1 MNAFSYPVIYDAIF
15 VRGLFNKYAKSGTQL
30 NAYKCQFDI
39 RPNEELADVTTVT
52 VNDINE
58 YLAIARQRMDLSV
71 ISSQTLGSCVDVMNA
86 FETNVGHYIHPAY
99 ISDIAESLY
108 EQLCKDDDQIFL
120 EVSIDKDTNRT
131 DRLTLLINEDIY
143 VCIDDQN
150 VLDKN
155 ITESSIEIS
164 VSSFRGNRIDDT
176 LWRNAAYHIKMI
188 QVISRMR
195 GNDKRHVLDVVHAQF
210 DHMSDI
216 YIGRRK
222 KLIKEHNSTIAS
234 KIFKAKSILET
245 LETIYLYAHENG
257 MCVTLPEDDTGS
269 IVIKDVNTNGA
280 NLTATISAKTNKLDV
295 AINCTRVDNSQLE
308 GLYALIKRM
317 NAVGIAGTDIGSYLS
332 MMKVIA

>member
-15 VRGLFNKYAKSGTQL
+15 VRGLFNKYAKSGAQL

-52 VNDINE
+52 VDDIKE

-71 ISSQTLGSCVDVMNA
+71 ISSQTLGKCVDVMNA
-86 FETNVGHYIHPAY
+86 FETNVSHYLHPAY
-99 ISDIAESLY
+99 ISDIAASLY
-108 EQLCKDDDQIFL
+108 DQLCKDDDHIFF
-120 EVSIDKDTNRT
+120 EVSRDKDTNRT

-150 VLDKN
+150 VLDKS

-164 VSSFRGNRIDDT
+164 VSSLRGNHIDDT
-176 LWRNAAYHIKMI
+176 LWNNVAYHIKMI
-188 QVISRMR
+188 QVLSRMW
-195 GNDKRHVLDVVHAQF
+195 GHDKRHVLDAIHVQF
-210 DHMSDI
+210 DHMNGI

-222 KLIKEHNSTIAS
+222 NLIKEHNLTIAN

-257 MCVTLPEDDTGS
+257 MCVTLPEDDNGS

-280 NLTATISAKTNKLDV
+280 NLTATINVKTNKLNV
-295 AINCTRVDNSQLE
+295 AIGCKR
-308 GLYALIKRM
+308 LIIHGRKDFM
-317 NAVGIAGTDIGSYLS
+317 F
-332 MMKVIA
+332 